1 MNMSA
6 LAEQLEPGT
15 GVVIKYVATDL
26 QAADIFTKALQPLKW
41 DHALKLLGIRTNLP
55 EKLKD
60 VRPEMSKCKIIGKPS
75 LWSGKGP
82 CIT

>member
-1 MNMSA
+1 MNLSA
-6 LAEQLEPGT
+6 LAEQLEPGA

-41 DHALKLLGIRTNLP
+41 DRALKLLNLP

-60 VRPEMSKCKIIGKPS
+60 VWPEMTKQ
-75 LWSGKGP
+75 
-82 CIT
+82 

>member
-1 MNMSA
+1 MGGWA
-6 LAEQLEPGT
+6 HGHAPHPWLELPPSKGVGRGAGT

-41 DHALKLLGIRTNLP
+41 DHALKLLGIRTSLP

-60 VRPEMSKCKIIGKPS
+60 VRPEMSKQ
-75 LWSGKGP
+75 
-82 CIT
+82 